1 MGGVKPTTI
10 QIVDAWAHRVFR
22 LDDAKD
28 YFVKTGT
35 YSSKFD
41 FRNCHIHGEKEVQEL
56 GEYLLYIHFQALQ
69 MADPL
74 SKPRIYG
81 VSTTNEWV
89 VREFIPDLENNPC
102 IYHGLPLHT
111 EYRVFADCDTKDV
124 IGISPPFG
132 AGDHAET
139 VQRGRGC

>member
-1 MGGVKPTTI
+1 MPYPRRKG
-10 QIVDAWAHRVFR
+10 R
-22 LDDAKD
+22 
-28 YFVKTGT
+28 
-35 YSSKFD
+35 
-41 FRNCHIHGEKEVQEL
+41 QEL

-69 MADPL
+69 TAGPL

-111 EYRVFADCDTKDV
+111 EYRVFVDCDTKDV
-124 IGISPPFG
+124 IGISPYLEP
-132 AGDHAET
+132 ET
-139 VQRGRGC
+139 MLKRFSGEEDANIPHQMHDLSSTRHTKRR